1 MPQKNLKGENLMRKI
16 QLGVVFTFALLFTF
30 ASLTPMITNAD
41 EPAKK
46 APAKPATAS
55 KAPAATTKGQ
65 AGGTAKGSGAAAKGA
80 AASKGGASLAV
91 LKAGKAV
98 FEDNCI
104 ACHDGG
110 NNTIEAAKTLKL
122 DALKKFGFN
131 STEDIKKRV
140 QDGAGVMPAFKE
152 QLKPAQIDAVA
163 AYVWSQAQK
172 GWK

>member
-1 MPQKNLKGENLMRKI
+1 MPQKNLKGESLMRKI
-16 QLGVVFTFALLFTF
+16 KLGVVFTFALLFTL
-30 ASLTPMITNAD
+30 ASLNPTIINAD

-46 APAKPATAS
+46 PQAPTKS
-55 KAPAATTKGQ
+55 AATTKAPAKAPASKGQ
-65 AGGTAKGSGAAAKGA
+65 APAKGGAT
-80 AASKGGASLAV
+80 ASKGGASLAV

-98 FEDNCI
+98 FEDNCV

-110 NNTIEAAKTLKL
+110 NNTIEAPKTLKL

-131 STEDIKKRV
+131 GPEDIKKRV